1 MARFTAPRTVMT
13 LCAAAALSLGAALA
27 ANAADE
33 VNAADA
39 QGSGVSF
46 RNVTD
51 QTVHILAR
59 YGSEAKCHRR
69 PETQKLAVEPGQAA
83 EVAASSSVCWCKT
96 RSADSDS
103 CVTDWIET
111 SPGAKL
117 RVR

>member
-1 MARFTAPRTVMT
+1 MARFAFSRTAMT
-13 LCAAAALSLGAALA
+13 LCAAAALSLGAAMT
-27 ANAADE
+27 
-33 VNAADA
+33 ADA

-46 RNVTD
+46 RNITD
-51 QTVHILAR
+51 KTVHILAR

>member
-1 MARFTAPRTVMT
+1 MARFARTRTVMT
-13 LCAAAALSLGAALA
+13 LAAAAALSLGAALT
-27 ANAADE
+27 
-33 VNAADA
+33 ADA

-51 QTVHILAR
+51 QPIHILAR

-69 PETQKLAVEPGQAA
+69 PEVQKLSVEPGQAA
-83 EVAASSSVCWCKT
+83 EVAAASSVCWCKT

-103 CVTDWIET
+103 CVTDWVET